1 MARENPYPV
10 LSVTP
15 QATQT
20 EITRAYRESPR
31 PTTPT
36 PAVSDKKLIDVL
48 IVYRVLRVAAEGES
62 VYGGRAQGA
71 GR

>member
-36 PAVSDKKLIDVL
+36 PAVSGTVRETVDLILV
-48 IVYRVLRVAAEGES
+48 
-62 VYGGRAQGA
+62 
-71 GR
+71 